1 VRVTLRNIR
10 AFCNRNQWD
19 AMRQRARHFV
29 ETERSLQTNIRLYDP
44 VYHSLLYHNGTV
56 NAA

>member
-1 VRVTLRNIR
+1 MLRKIR

-29 ETERSLQTNIRLYDP
+29 ETERSLQTNIRLYDT